1 MHYKEEKLL
10 SIATAHNGHFF
21 SKMADEY
28 GIERRFIQ
36 QLIQSNQLLKVSSG
50 AYCLPDTII
59 DYPYI
64 FAYFHKHCVFDLT
77 TSLMLHG
84 LIAYDDRVI
93 EIALPRGSNTTRYNE
108 TNYFIQTRQPL
119 IYSQGITKVKTFTNH
134 SVHTYN
140 LEMTLVHLILSPIYR
155 KQDWFHHLLLEYL
168 LSHDSKLLYQQAIL
182 IRKKE
187 VVEKYIT
194 ELLKPTY

>member
-50 AYCLPDTII
+50 AYCLPDAII

-108 TNYFIQTRQPL
+108 TNYFIKTRQPL

-140 LEMTLVHLILSPIYR
+140 LEMTLVHLILSPKYR